1 MPRVIFH
8 LDMDAFFASVEQ
20 RDHPEYRGKPLIVGA
35 PADQRGV
42 VCAASYE
49 ARKFGVRSA
58 MPSRTAARLCP
69 DGIFV
74 PVRGEAYRAESRLIM
89 AILQEVVPAVEKVS
103 VDEAYMDL
111 SDRFASFEDQDAA
124 LFAAVPVA
132 KQLKQRI
139 AAERHL
145 TASIGIASNKFL
157 AKLGS
162 DFQKPDG
169 LTLIPERDKSAFL
182 RPLPL
187 RAIPGV
193 GPVTAK
199 SLEERGLITIADL
212 QDTRV
217 ELSEIVG
224 SWATRLKGLAV
235 GEDDRELDLSDERKS
250 ISAENTF
257 LEDTDDRSTLRA
269 ALRELAA
276 DVADTLHK
284 HEVGAQTVHVKVR
297 YSDFTT
303 VTRQIRLEE
312 PLTDARD
319 IYRMAC
325 YLLARDKL
333 VKRPLRLIGV
343 GASTLIPQHTVRQ
356 LHLPL

>member
-8 LDMDAFFASVEQ
+8 VDMDAFFASVEQ
-20 RDHPEYRGKPLIVGA
+20 RDHPEYRGRPLIVGA
-35 PADQRGV
+35 PADRRGV

-58 MPSRTAARLCP
+58 LPSRTAARLCP

-74 PVRGEAYRAESRLIM
+74 RPRMDAYRAESRMIM
-89 AILQEVVPAVEKVS
+89 AILQDATEAVEKVS
-103 VDEAYMDL
+103 VDEAYVDL
-111 SDRFASFEDQDAA
+111 SVQFADAPDQDAA
-124 LFAAVPVA
+124 LFAAVPFA
-132 KQLKQRI
+132 KKLKQRI
-139 AAERHL
+139 AAERRL
-145 TASIGIASNKFL
+145 TASIGIGSNKFL

-169 LTLIPERDKSAFL
+169 LTLITDRDKAAFL

-199 SLEERGLITIADL
+199 TLEERGLHTIADL
-212 QDTRV
+212 QDAPV
-217 ELSEIVG
+217 ELSDVVG
-224 SWATRLKGLAV
+224 SWAARLKGLAF

-250 ISAENTF
+250 ISSETTF
-257 LEDTDDRSTLRA
+257 FEDTDDRATLRS

-276 DVADTLHK
+276 DVGETLQQHA
-284 HEVGAQTVHVKVR
+284 VGARTIHVKVR

-303 VTRQIRLEE
+303 ITRQIRLEE
-312 PLTDARD
+312 PLIEKQA

-325 YLLARDKL
+325 FLLARDKL
-333 VKRPLRLIGV
+333 VKRPLRLVGI
-343 GASTLIPQHTVRQ
+343 GASTLVPRHTLRQ
-356 LHLPL
+356 LLLPW